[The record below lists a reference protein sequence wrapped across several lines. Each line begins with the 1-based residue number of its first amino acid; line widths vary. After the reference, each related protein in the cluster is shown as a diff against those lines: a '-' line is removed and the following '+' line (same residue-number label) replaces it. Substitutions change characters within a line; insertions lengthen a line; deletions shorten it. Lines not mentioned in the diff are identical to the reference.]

1 MKFFPSA
8 SDFYFIN
15 ADGGVWHVDLKNGSG
30 SVGQG
35 QREDANATLTMT
47 SANFVKIF
55 QGKLSSTTAFMT
67 GRLKIDGDMMSA
79 MKLEKL
85 IKNLQKSKL

>member
-1 MKFFPSA
+1 M
-8 SDFYFIN
+8 
-15 ADGGVWHVDLKNGSG
+15 
-30 SVGQG
+30 GQG